1 LIDHPFWGLNLGMPT
16 VIETLSTPFERRPT
30 AGIAS
35 YPLATT
41 THFTF
46 PARGRMPAVKMVWYD
61 GGLTPPKPVEIGEEA
76 LEGEGGILYIGTKG
90 KMLQN
95 TYGARPRLLPM
106 DLHNSYGP
114 PPETI
119 ARVPHQSHEMNWVN
133 AIKGTDTISCPFSY
147 AAALTEVMLLGIVS
161 LRANSTIHYDAAAMR
176 VTNNDDANQFLTRQY
191 RAGYTL

>member
-1 LIDHPFWGLNLGMPT
+1 
-16 VIETLSTPFERRPT
+16 
-30 AGIAS
+30 
-35 YPLATT
+35 
-41 THFTF
+41 
-46 PARGRMPAVKMVWYD
+46 VWYD
-61 GGLTPPKPVEIGEEA
+61 GGLTPPKPMEIGDEP

-114 PPETI
+114 PPEKL

-133 AIKGTDTISCPFSY
+133 AIKGTDIISCPFSY

-161 LRANSTIHYDAAAMR
+161 LRANSKIHYDAAAMR
-176 VTNNDDANQFLTRQY
+176 VTNNDNANQFLTRQY
-191 RAGYTL
+191 RAGYAL